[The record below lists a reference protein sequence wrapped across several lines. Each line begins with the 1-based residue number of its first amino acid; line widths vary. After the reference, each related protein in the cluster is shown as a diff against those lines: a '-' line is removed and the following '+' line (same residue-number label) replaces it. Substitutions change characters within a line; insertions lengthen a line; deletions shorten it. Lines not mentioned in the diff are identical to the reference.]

1 MVMRPWLVLETGLE
15 LTCLIDKQL
24 ARLSTPREH
33 RRQPGATREGRG
45 RAHRQPPPTIK
56 VRNPDACKS
65 SGALSC
71 SRMYCNGS
79 VNRVRRSG
87 APLTHGM

>member
-56 VRNPDACKS
+56 VRKS
-65 SGALSC
+65 SRRLQVLGC
-71 SRMYCNGS
+71 SFLFADD
-79 VNRVRRSG
+79 V
-87 APLTHGM
+87 L

>member
-56 VRNPDACKS
+56 VRKFPTTASPRVLFLVRGCIVT
-65 SGALSC
+65 AL
-71 SRMYCNGS
+71 
-79 VNRVRRSG
+79 
-87 APLTHGM
+87 